1 MMDENQKLID
11 INKDLESKGINLRI
25 EKRGKVL
32 NIRGSLPDK
41 KNPNLLKVQ
50 RISLKIPCEIN
61 GLEDARKAIELINY
75 QLKKNQF
82 TWSHWIKEKPIS
94 SIKSNNINLGNEIEN
109 FKKVFFSD
117 TSKSKSPA
125 SMISTWQ
132 SAYKPYMNRLIKI
145 SNKSSLNLNEDLLLK
160 ILLSYKENSRSR
172 QQCGIAISSL
182 ARYLNLELP
191 ENWKQLQSGYG
202 IHESNFRK
210 LPSDDEIITNFNLIP
225 NPKWKFVFGLMAT
238 YGLRNHE
245 VFFCDLSCLK
255 KNGDKILRVFPKTKT
270 GEHQVWPFHPEWVS
284 LFGLDNKTDTNSLLP
299 NIKTDL
305 QETTLQHIGRRVSEQ
320 FRRYKISFTP
330 YDLRHAWAV
339 RTILIGLPNTVA
351 AKMMGHSV
359 SIHTKTY
366 HHWITRRDQQIAVDS
381 ALSRSTI
388 NNTNNYY
395 L

>member
-1 MMDENQKLID
+1 MDENQKLID
-11 INKDLESKGINLRI
+11 INKDLASKGINLRI
-25 EKRGKVL
+25 EKRGKNL

-41 KNPNLLKVQ
+41 NSPGLSKFQ
-50 RISLKIPCEIN
+50 RISLKLQNNIQ
-61 GLEDARKAIELINY
+61 GLEESKKAIELIDF
-75 QLKKNQF
+75 QLKKGQF
-82 TWSHWIKEKPIS
+82 CWSHWIKEKAIS
-94 SIKSNNINLGNEIEN
+94 SVKNNKINLGYEIES
-109 FKKVFFSD
+109 FKKYFFSD

-132 SAYKPYMNRLIKI
+132 SAYKPYMNRLLEI
-145 SNKSSLNLNEDLLLK
+145 SDKHSLELGESLLLK

-172 QQCGIAISSL
+172 QQCGIALGAL
-182 ARYLNLELP
+182 ARYLNLVLP

-210 LPSDDEIITNFNLIP
+210 LPTDKEIINGFKLIP
-225 NPKWKFVFGLMAT
+225 NQKWRFVFGLMAT

-245 VFFCDLSCLK
+245 VFFCDLACLK
-255 KNGDKILRVFPKTKT
+255 KDGDKILRVFPRTKT

-284 LFGLDNKTDTNSLLP
+284 LFDLDKESDTSDLLP
-299 NIKTDL
+299 SIKTDL
-305 QETTLQHIGRRVSEQ
+305 KDTTLQHIGRRVSEQ
-320 FRRYKISFTP
+320 FRRYKIPFTP

-339 RTILIGLPNTVA
+339 RTILIGLPNTVS

-381 ALSRSTI
+381 ALSRGK
-388 NNTNNYY
+388 Y
-395 L
+395 

>member
-1 MMDENQKLID
+1 MMDENQKLLD
-11 INKDLESKGINLRI
+11 INQDLESKGINLRI

-41 KNPNLLKVQ
+41 KSPSVCKVQ
-50 RISLKIPCEIN
+50 RISLKLPCDIN
-61 GLEDARKAIELINY
+61 GLEEAKKAIELIDF

-82 TWSHWIKEKPIS
+82 CWSNWIKEKPTS
-94 SIKSNNINLGNEIEN
+94 SIRSNKLDVLNEIES
-109 FKKVFFSD
+109 FKKQFFSD

-125 SMISTWQ
+125 GMLSTWQ
-132 SAYKPYMNRLIKI
+132 SAYKPYLNRLIGL
-145 SNKSSLNLNEDLLLK
+145 SNKSSLQLGEDLLLE

-172 QQCGIAISSL
+172 QQCGIALNAL
-182 ARYLNLELP
+182 AKHLNLKLP
-191 ENWKQLQSGYG
+191 ENWKKLQSGYG

-210 LPSDDEIITNFNLIP
+210 LPSDEEIINSFNLIP
-225 NPKWKFVFGLMAT
+225 NPKWRFVFGLMAT

-245 VFFCDLSCLK
+245 VFFSDLSCLK
-255 KNGDKILRVFPKTKT
+255 KDGDKILRVFPNTKT
-270 GEHQVWPFHPEWVS
+270 GEHQVWPFHPEWVT
-284 LFGLDNKTDTNSLLP
+284 LFELDKITDTLELLP
-299 NIKTDL
+299 SIKTNL
-305 QETTLQHIGRRVSEQ
+305 KYTTLQHIGRRVSEQ

-366 HHWITRRDQQIAVDS
+366 HHWITRRDQQLAVDS
-381 ALSRSTI
+381 ALSKL
-388 NNTNNYY
+388 NLNKTNN
-395 L
+395 

>member
-1 MMDENQKLID
+1 MMMDENQKLQD
-11 INKDLESKGINLRI
+11 INQDLESKGINLRI

-41 KNPNLLKVQ
+41 KSSSLSKVQ
-50 RISLKIPCEIN
+50 RISLKLLPNSN
-61 GLEDARKAIELINY
+61 GLEEAKKAIELIDF

-82 TWSHWIKEKPIS
+82 CWSNWIKEKEIPKTKRNKLIVET
-94 SIKSNNINLGNEIEN
+94 EIES
-109 FKKVFFSD
+109 FKKQFFSD
-117 TSKSKSPA
+117 KSKSRSSA

-132 SAYKPYMNRLIKI
+132 SAYKPYLNRLIRI
-145 SNKSSLNLNEDLLLK
+145 NNKSSLQLGEGLLLK

-172 QQCGIAISSL
+172 LQCGIALSAL
-182 ARYLNLELP
+182 ARHIKLELP
-191 ENWKQLQSGYG
+191 ENWKKLQSGYG
-202 IHESNFRK
+202 IHESNFRV
-210 LPSDDEIITNFNLIP
+210 LPSDEEIINSFQLIP
-225 NPKWKFVFGLMAT
+225 NPKWRFVFGLMAT

-255 KNGDKILRVFPKTKT
+255 KDGDKILRVFPKTKT

-284 LFGLDNKTDTNSLLP
+284 LFKLDNITDTSSLLP
-299 NIKTDL
+299 SIKTDL
-305 QETTLQHIGRRVSEQ
+305 KNTTLQHIGRRVTEQ

-381 ALSRSTI
+381 ALSKGKS
-388 NNTNNYY
+388 
-395 L
+395 

>member
-1 MMDENQKLID
+1 MMDENQKLVD

-41 KNPNLLKVQ
+41 KSPTLSKIQ
-50 RISLKIPCEIN
+50 RISLKLPCDIN
-61 GLEDARKAIELINY
+61 GLEEAKKAIELIDY
-75 QLKKNQF
+75 QLRKSQF
-82 TWSHWIKEKPIS
+82 YWSHWIKEKAIPSKECNKLDI
-94 SIKSNNINLGNEIEN
+94 GNEIES
-109 FKKVFFSD
+109 FKQIFFRDKSR
-117 TSKSKSPA
+117 SKSKA
-125 SMISTWQ
+125 GMKSTWQ
-132 SAYKPYMNRLIKI
+132 SAYKPYMNRLIGVSK
-145 SNKSSLNLNEDLLLK
+145 KSSLKLDEGLLLE

-172 QQCGIAISSL
+172 QQCGIALSAF

-210 LPSDDEIITNFNLIP
+210 LPSDEEIINSFKLIP
-225 NPKWKFVFGLMAT
+225 NPKWRFVFGLMAT

-245 VFFCDLSCLK
+245 VFFSDLSCLK
-255 KNGDKILRVFPKTKT
+255 KDGDQILRVFPNTKT
-270 GEHQVWPFHPEWVS
+270 GEHQVWPFHPEWVD
-284 LFGLDNKTDTNSLLP
+284 LFELDKKTDPSDLLP
-299 NIKTDL
+299 SIKTDL
-305 QETTLQHIGRRVSEQ
+305 QDTTLQHIGRRVSEQ

-381 ALSRSTI
+381 ALSRGK
-388 NNTNNYY
+388 Y
-395 L
+395 

>member
-1 MMDENQKLID
+1 MDENQKLLD
-11 INKDLESKGINLRI
+11 INQDLESKGINLRI

-41 KNPNLLKVQ
+41 KSHNLSKVQ
-50 RISLKIPCEIN
+50 RISLKLPHDIN
-61 GLEDARKAIELINY
+61 GLEEARKAIELIDF

-82 TWSHWIKEKPIS
+82 CWSNWIKEKALSSTKTNKTVIS
-94 SIKSNNINLGNEIEN
+94 NEIES
-109 FKKVFFSD
+109 FKRQFFSD
-117 TSKSKSPA
+117 TSRSKSSA
-125 SMISTWQ
+125 GMISTWQ
-132 SAYKPYMNRLIKI
+132 SAYKPYLNRLIGV
-145 SNKSSLNLNEDLLLK
+145 SHKSALKLSEELLVK

-172 QQCGIAISSL
+172 QQCGIALSAL
-182 ARYLNLELP
+182 ARHLKLELP

-202 IHESNFRK
+202 IHESNFRE
-210 LPSDDEIITNFNLIP
+210 LPSDEEIINSFQLIP
-225 NPKWKFVFGLMAT
+225 NPKWRFVFGLMAT

-245 VFFCDLSCLK
+245 VFFSDLSCLK
-255 KNGDKILRVFPKTKT
+255 KDGDKILRVFPNTKT
-270 GEHQVWPFHPEWVS
+270 GEHQIWPFHPEWVG
-284 LFGLDNKTDTNSLLP
+284 LFELDNITDTSSLLP
-299 NIKTDL
+299 DIKTDL
-305 QETTLQHIGRRVSEQ
+305 KETTLQHIGRRVSEQ

-381 ALSRSTI
+381 ALSRVK
-388 NNTNNYY
+388 Y
-395 L
+395 

>member
-1 MMDENQKLID
+1 MDENQKL
-11 INKDLESKGINLRI
+11 KDFNQGLEAKGINLRI

-41 KNPNLLKVQ
+41 KSPSISKVQ
-50 RISLKIPCEIN
+50 RISLKLPYDIN
-61 GLEDARKAIELINY
+61 GLEEAKKAIELINF
-75 QLKKNQF
+75 QLQKNQF
-82 TWSHWIKEKPIS
+82 NWSNWIKSKPTS
-94 SIKSNNINLGNEIEN
+94 SKRTNNLTIGAEIEC
-109 FKKVFFSD
+109 FKKQFFSD
-117 TSKSKSPA
+117 KSKSKSPA
-125 SMISTWQ
+125 SMRSTWQ
-132 SAYKPYMNRLIKI
+132 SAYKPYMNRLNEI
-145 SNKSSLNLNEDLLLK
+145 STQSSLELGEDLLLK

-172 QQCGIAISSL
+172 QQCGIALSAL
-182 ARYLNLELP
+182 ARHLNLELP
-191 ENWKQLQSGYG
+191 ENWKQLQRGYG
-202 IHESNFRK
+202 IHESNFRE
-210 LPSDDEIITNFNLIP
+210 LPSDEKIINSFHLIP
-225 NPKWKFVFGLMAT
+225 NPKWKFVFGLMAA

-284 LFGLDNKTDTNSLLP
+284 LFELDSITDTYNLLP

-305 QETTLQHIGRRVSEQ
+305 KDTTLQHIGRRVSEQ

-366 HHWITRRDQQIAVDS
+366 HHWITRRDQQLAVDS
-381 ALSRSTI
+381 ALSRV
-388 NNTNNYY
+388 NLNKTNN
-395 L
+395 

>member
-1 MMDENQKLID
+1 MDENQKLLD
-11 INKDLESKGINLRI
+11 INQDLESKGINLRI

-41 KNPNLLKVQ
+41 KSHNLSKVQ
-50 RISLKIPCEIN
+50 RISLKLPHDIN
-61 GLEDARKAIELINY
+61 GLEEARKAIELIDF

-82 TWSHWIKEKPIS
+82 CWSNWIKEKALSSTKTNKTVIS
-94 SIKSNNINLGNEIEN
+94 NEIES
-109 FKKVFFSD
+109 FKRQFFSD
-117 TSKSKSPA
+117 TSRSKSSA
-125 SMISTWQ
+125 GMISTWQ
-132 SAYKPYMNRLIKI
+132 SAYKPYLNRLIKV
-145 SNKSSLNLNEDLLLK
+145 SQKSTLKLNEELLLK

-172 QQCGIAISSL
+172 QQCGIALSAL
-182 ARYLNLELP
+182 ARHLKLELP

-210 LPSDDEIITNFNLIP
+210 LPSDKEIINSFQLIP
-225 NPKWKFVFGLMAT
+225 NPKWRFVFALMAT

-245 VFFCDLSCLK
+245 VFFSDLSCLK
-255 KNGDKILRVFPKTKT
+255 KDGDKILRVFPNTKT
-270 GEHQVWPFHPEWVS
+270 GEHQIWPFHPEWVG
-284 LFGLDNKTDTNSLLP
+284 LFELDNITDISSLLP

-305 QETTLQHIGRRVSEQ
+305 KETTLQHIGRRVSEQ

-381 ALSRSTI
+381 ALSRVK
-388 NNTNNYY
+388 Y
-395 L
+395 

>member
-1 MMDENQKLID
+1 MMDENQKLLD
-11 INKDLESKGINLRI
+11 INQDLESKGINLRI

-41 KNPNLLKVQ
+41 KSPSVCKVQ
-50 RISLKIPCEIN
+50 RISLKLPCDIN
-61 GLEDARKAIELINY
+61 GLEEAKKAIELIDF

-82 TWSHWIKEKPIS
+82 CWSNWIKEKPTS
-94 SIKSNNINLGNEIEN
+94 SIRSNKLDVLNEIES
-109 FKKVFFSD
+109 FKKQFFSD

-125 SMISTWQ
+125 GMLSTWQ
-132 SAYKPYMNRLIKI
+132 SAYKPYLNRLIGL
-145 SNKSSLNLNEDLLLK
+145 SNKSSLQLGEDLLLE

-172 QQCGIAISSL
+172 QQCGIALNAL
-182 ARYLNLELP
+182 AKHLNLKLP

-210 LPSDDEIITNFNLIP
+210 LPSDEEIINSFNLIP
-225 NPKWKFVFGLMAT
+225 NPKWRFVFGLMAT

-245 VFFCDLSCLK
+245 VFFSDLSCLK
-255 KNGDKILRVFPKTKT
+255 KDGDKILRVFPNTKT
-270 GEHQVWPFHPEWVS
+270 GEHQVWPFHPEWVN
-284 LFGLDNKTDTNSLLP
+284 LFELDKITDTLELLP
-299 NIKTDL
+299 SIKTNL
-305 QETTLQHIGRRVSEQ
+305 KYTTLQHIGRRVSEQ

-366 HHWITRRDQQIAVDS
+366 HHWITRRDQQLAVDS
-381 ALSRSTI
+381 ALSRL
-388 NNTNNYY
+388 NLKKTNN
-395 L
+395 

>member
-1 MMDENQKLID
+1 MMDENQKLLD
-11 INKDLESKGINLRI
+11 INQDLESKGINLRI

-41 KNPNLLKVQ
+41 KSPSFSKVQ
-50 RISLKIPCEIN
+50 RISLKLPFDID
-61 GLEDARKAIELINY
+61 GLEEAKKAIELINF
-75 QLKKNQF
+75 QLKKRKF
-82 TWSHWIKEKPIS
+82 YWSHWTKEKAIS
-94 SIKSNNINLGNEIEN
+94 STKNPSLKLGNEIES
-109 FKKVFFSD
+109 FKKQFFSD
-117 TSKSKSPA
+117 TSKSKSPS
-125 SMISTWQ
+125 SMLSTWQ
-132 SAYKPYMNRLIKI
+132 SAYKPYMNRLVGI
-145 SNKSSLNLNEDLLLK
+145 SNKDSLILSEELLLK

-172 QQCGIAISSL
+172 QQCGIALSAL
-182 ARYLNLELP
+182 ARHLNLDLP
-191 ENWKQLQSGYG
+191 DNWKQLQSGYG
-202 IHESNFRK
+202 IHESNFRE
-210 LPSDDEIITNFNLIP
+210 LPSDDEIINSFNLIP

-284 LFGLDNKTDTNSLLP
+284 LFELDSITDTYNLLP

-305 QETTLQHIGRRVSEQ
+305 KDTTLQHIGRRVSEQ

-366 HHWITRRDQQIAVDS
+366 HHWITRRDQQLAVDS
-381 ALSRSTI
+381 ALSRV
-388 NNTNNYY
+388 NLNKTNN
-395 L
+395 